1 MYDFSPMMKL
11 VKEGKSSAEA
21 WEETRDQILAVAKKG
36 TWNRDKFVSDPIDD
50 IESGKLGFDYVTT
63 GKIDP
68 KDLCDNALIQGVLE
82 ELDAVV
88 QRSRMFQHKPDGE
101 VSIRY
106 LQDGRGTPAPVQ
118 QVSRGF
124 SDGESY
130 RWMVLLFD
138 ASPLPLLSPP
148 PILHGCSP
156 KTPSSDSPSLSPPL
170 SLSFCVCVQDPLFY
184 PHGTKWMAPGPVGQ
198 TYSLPDDEG
207 LKKHLT
213 KVAENYHKVYKMYNL
228 PWDEGNNSLLA
239 DPEMKKAQ
247 AFWPEEFFQEGPNSA
262 WWYKNVLYP
271 LEKKVEEDVKYH
283 TEQDQQEYRKKGKNA
298 LKRNWL
304 DRSKSMID
312 AFFSKKSW
320 EVRTKED
327 AEKFEMVKDFVK
339 DCDDIGF
346 MSSWKVSA
354 PIEPPPLPSSSVDPS
369 LRSRALF
376 ADTRALSSLPL
387 S

>member
-148 PILHGCSP
+148 P
-156 KTPSSDSPSLSPPL
+156 PSSMAVHQRPPLLTLPPSPPPSLSL
-170 SLSFCVCVQDPLFY
+170 SVCVCRTPCFI
-184 PHGTKWMAPGPVGQ
+184 PMAPSGWPQGQ
-198 TYSLPDDEG
+198 
-207 LKKHLT
+207 
-213 KVAENYHKVYKMYNL
+213 
-228 PWDEGNNSLLA
+228 
-239 DPEMKKAQ
+239 
-247 AFWPEEFFQEGPNSA
+247 
-262 WWYKNVLYP
+262 
-271 LEKKVEEDVKYH
+271 
-283 TEQDQQEYRKKGKNA
+283 
-298 LKRNWL
+298 
-304 DRSKSMID
+304 
-312 AFFSKKSW
+312 
-320 EVRTKED
+320 
-327 AEKFEMVKDFVK
+327 
-339 DCDDIGF
+339 
-346 MSSWKVSA
+346 
-354 PIEPPPLPSSSVDPS
+354 
-369 LRSRALF
+369 
-376 ADTRALSSLPL
+376 
-387 S
+387 

>member
-1 MYDFSPMMKL
+1 M
-11 VKEGKSSAEA
+11 G
-21 WEETRDQILAVAKKG
+21 
-36 TWNRDKFVSDPIDD
+36 
-50 IESGKLGFDYVTT
+50 
-63 GKIDP
+63 
-68 KDLCDNALIQGVLE
+68 
-82 ELDAVV
+82 
-88 QRSRMFQHKPDGE
+88 
-101 VSIRY
+101 
-106 LQDGRGTPAPVQ
+106 DGRGTPAPVQ
-118 QVSRGF
+118 
-124 SDGESY
+124 
-130 RWMVLLFD
+130 
-138 ASPLPLLSPP
+138 
-148 PILHGCSP
+148 
-156 KTPSSDSPSLSPPL
+156 
-170 SLSFCVCVQDPLFY
+170 QDPLFY

-346 MSSWKVSA
+346 MSSWKLTETMKKASEDRNKDIKRVQ
-354 PIEPPPLPSSSVDPS
+354 SSSKDKKFKKQELLFTMDDLHKNFDAYTPRERREKGMQVIQDITDYGFLKEFTKDGAKAPVKAEPKRILNPILDPIDISKLSPSEKRRWEKVLDYLYNDLPEDDEVFMKALTEEQKEFVSKYKAQAEPRRPARAATPPVAS
-369 LRSRALF
+369 LSIGLTRFSFALNRQMSALAKRA
-376 ADTRALSSLPL
+376 TRKHFFGNRA
-387 S
+387 